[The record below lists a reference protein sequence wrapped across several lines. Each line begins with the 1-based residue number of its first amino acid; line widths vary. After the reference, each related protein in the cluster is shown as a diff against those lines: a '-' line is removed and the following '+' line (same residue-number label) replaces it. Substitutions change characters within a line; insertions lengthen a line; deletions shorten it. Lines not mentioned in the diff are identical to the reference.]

1 MVEGIGTNITF
12 QLKINDVLNTI
23 ASNVISLW
31 SYDPPQITSFNPNPV
46 FIGPSPNIN
55 VIIQGNNFGSLRA
68 FQLFPTADQN
78 IFLYINGIKQEN
90 PQRIQQDGLDRG
102 IQFPLDTNIVAG
114 SKSTSLTVAS
124 QTYLLLN
131 TSFTALQ
138 IFCQP
143 NYFARSG
150 EYCIACPVGATCAG
164 NLEYPIASYGFYN
177 LNSSYLLANPCPQ
190 SNIITNPDGTL
201 RDLCILPCSPANACL
216 QNNICAQ
223 GYISTQPTY
232 RCNSCDKGFYRLS
245 NSCIKCPDSP
255 IMLVV
260 GCLLII
266 ITLAAAGYF
275 LNKYKVN
282 LAFVSIAVDYFQ
294 VVSILLDSRIK
305 WPQSIVQL
313 MQVLSAFNLN
323 LNIVAPECLVPN
335 ISFVQKFYF
344 IQALPI
350 SLFTV
355 LILINFSQTAYKAIV
370 LGRKKK
376 DLLRHVP
383 TYKSVALVVFY
394 FLYLYLTRSILDIFD
409 CSPTKPPSYD
419 SNGNTIKYL
428 AVVFEQCGKPGGL
441 QQTLLPL
448 ASIALIVYSLGFPTT
463 LAYAL
468 YKNREEIMLDQLLR
482 AKNSGDTRLTN
493 PTAYDIRKAY
503 SRIYYMFK
511 PNYFWWS
518 MTVLA
523 RKFLIATTAVMFSS
537 DVAFQMAACLLI
549 LFLAYVL
556 QTRFNPF
563 MSYNDYELVI
573 LQNETAAKWSPI
585 NARLHA
591 TIKHIEFKG
600 RKRARSNNIIVKD
613 GQINKQAVFRA
624 TADWIFNYNTVEAV
638 MLFCGIIVSLLGLMY
653 ESQSAQ
659 TSPSARDAI
668 AGLVIFIIASSIIY
682 LASVFGIEVYISI
695 NTSKKANNPLFST
708 KNLKVSLE
716 MVPQLGSRQQDQ
728 IDTAE
733 MNPLML
739 NIDITSNLDADKF
752 VEPPTKEVWVLFK
765 TLIKKQTTTIT
776 TLNDLISELKKQTQ
790 RDAMVIE
797 ATENKDKPLRIYRK
811 EFSAKNTLDPIN
823 EQ

>member
-1 MVEGIGTNITF
+1 
-12 QLKINDVLNTI
+12 
-23 ASNVISLW
+23 
-31 SYDPPQITSFNPNPV
+31 
-46 FIGPSPNIN
+46 
-55 VIIQGNNFGSLRA
+55 
-68 FQLFPTADQN
+68 
-78 IFLYINGIKQEN
+78 
-90 PQRIQQDGLDRG
+90 
-102 IQFPLDTNIVAG
+102 
-114 SKSTSLTVAS
+114 
-124 QTYLLLN
+124 
-131 TSFTALQ
+131 
-138 IFCQP
+138 
-143 NYFARSG
+143 
-150 EYCIACPVGATCAG
+150 
-164 NLEYPIASYGFYN
+164 
-177 LNSSYLLANPCPQ
+177 
-190 SNIITNPDGTL
+190 
-201 RDLCILPCSPANACL
+201 
-216 QNNICAQ
+216 
-223 GYISTQPTY
+223 
-232 RCNSCDKGFYRLS
+232 
-245 NSCIKCPDSP
+245 
-255 IMLVV
+255 
-260 GCLLII
+260 
-266 ITLAAAGYF
+266 
-275 LNKYKVN
+275 
-282 LAFVSIAVDYFQ
+282 
-294 VVSILLDSRIK
+294 
-305 WPQSIVQL
+305 
-313 MQVLSAFNLN
+313 
-323 LNIVAPECLVPN
+323 
-335 ISFVQKFYF
+335 
-344 IQALPI
+344 
-350 SLFTV
+350 
-355 LILINFSQTAYKAIV
+355 
-370 LGRKKK
+370 
-376 DLLRHVP
+376 
-383 TYKSVALVVFY
+383 
-394 FLYLYLTRSILDIFD
+394 
-409 CSPTKPPSYD
+409 
-419 SNGNTIKYL
+419 
-428 AVVFEQCGKPGGL
+428 
-441 QQTLLPL
+441 
-448 ASIALIVYSLGFPTT
+448 
-463 LAYAL
+463 
-468 YKNREEIMLDQLLR
+468 
-482 AKNSGDTRLTN
+482 
-493 PTAYDIRKAY
+493 
-503 SRIYYMFK
+503 MFK